1 MILNKIINQFS
12 YGDTTLMIKKSKK
25 VIVAGLVSTLSVA
38 YMFGS
43 FAQAKDTA
51 TKTNAPSTAKE
62 KLEAYI
68 KFTQILN
75 VIESQYVDDIN
86 TTELVD
92 KALKG
97 LMANLDSHSSYMDTK
112 EFKDLSV
119 QTKGEFGGLGISIGM
134 KDGALTVIAP
144 INDTPADKAGIKAG
158 DIILKINDTATIGM
172 NIDESVKMMRG
183 KPKTSVVLTI
193 IRKGEAKPLEV
204 KITRDIINIQS
215 VYAKTIDDEIL
226 YLHVTSFDQK
236 VVKGVQ
242 EAIKENKNTK
252 GIILDLRNNPGGLLD
267 QAVGLTDLFVDEG
280 VIVSQK
286 GKVASENIEYKATK
300 NGTDKD
306 TPLVVLINGG
316 SASASEIVSGALQ
329 DFNRSV
335 LVGEKTFGKGS
346 VQVVMPVGADEA
358 LKLTVAR
365 YYLPSGRTIQA
376 VGVTPDITVPL
387 GKIDFIEDSMMLK
400 EKDLKKHLENELA
413 KMDGNTT
420 KSSDNKIDTENN
432 ATSIDDTVI
441 TEEQIYKDL
450 QLKSAV
456 DILKALI
463 ITNKG
468 KI

>member
-1 MILNKIINQFS
+1 
-12 YGDTTLMIKKSKK
+12 MIKKSKK
-25 VIVAGLVSTLSVA
+25 VIVAGLVSTLTVA

-51 TKTNAPSTAKE
+51 AKTYAPSTAKE

-86 TTELVD
+86 TTDLVD

-97 LMANLDSHSSYMDTK
+97 LMANLDSHSSFMDTK

-144 INDTPADKAGIKAG
+144 ISDTPADKAGIKAG

-172 NIDESVKMMRG
+172 SIDESVKLMRG
-183 KPKTSVVLTI
+183 KPKTSLVLTI

-204 KITRDIINIQS
+204 KITRDIIKIQS
-215 VYAKTIDDEIL
+215 VYAKTIENDLL
-226 YLHVTSFDQK
+226 YIHVTSFDQK
-236 VVKGVQ
+236 VVQGVKD
-242 EAIKENKNTK
+242 AIKEHKNTK

-286 GKVASENIEYKATK
+286 GKVASENIEYRATK
-300 NGTDKD
+300 KDTDKD
-306 TPLVVLINGG
+306 TPLVILINGG

-329 DFNRSV
+329 DLDRSV

-376 VGVTPDITVPL
+376 VGVTPDISVPL
-387 GKIDFIEDSMMLK
+387 GKIDFIEDSVMLK
-400 EKDLKKHLENELA
+400 EKDLKKHLQSELE
-413 KMDGNTT
+413 KIEINNNTSSTT
-420 KSSDNKIDTENN
+420 KANTDNNVTKT
-432 ATSIDDTVI
+432 DDTII

-468 KI
+468 KK